1 MLYFK
6 FNNCDI
12 TQFKRTVIELQSK
25 GNSAASAYEFVVGT
39 QYVFFQYIYLSEVLI
54 TKIPILVMNLIVQC
68 YFLRAQSQ
76 FYSKIIIIFYYI
88 TGPERKFKEQDVYWK
103 YLSTLQYIFIFS
115 SRKAMDGEWRWRRAC
130 RCRASG
136 ILNSKSNMECAGMYL
151 NTRALLFIGI

>member
-76 FYSKIIIIFYYI
+76 FYSKIIIIFYYLNTTSLVPSGSSKNRTFI
-88 TGPERKFKEQDVYWK
+88 GSIYQLYST
-103 YLSTLQYIFIFS
+103 YLSLVAERQW
-115 SRKAMDGEWRWRRAC
+115 MENGDGGGLVDVEHL
-130 RCRASG
+130 G
-136 ILNSKSNMECAGMYL
+136 
-151 NTRALLFIGI
+151 F